1 MVNDTKSWPKHSQY
15 HISIENSMRVALFTF
30 YAIGQRGFIVKWCLA
45 NMFYIRWNIAFRIR
59 GLCLYGSDKQK
70 QSDVEKLGGGSG
82 VRGEGPEFFSD
93 ATATHLHQGLR
104 GDLKHHHHH
113 HDHHHHHQHHHH
125 HYHLHVVTNSANT
138 SLDITYTQ
146 PWGQSVHNISPS
158 LNSPSP

>member
-15 HISIENSMRVALFTF
+15 PISIKSLIFVDGKSGCSHFMPST
-30 YAIGQRGFIVKWCLA
+30 RGGSSSNNDFKICFEL
-45 NMFYIRWNIAFRIR
+45 RWKSAFKIR

-70 QSDVEKLGGGSG
+70 QSDVEKLAGGSG

-113 HDHHHHHQHHHH
+113 DHHHHHQHHHH
-125 HYHLHVVTNSANT
+125 LQDHRHHQRKYFSRHQLHPTVGTNS
-138 SLDITYTQ
+138 
-146 PWGQSVHNISPS
+146 
-158 LNSPSP
+158 